1 MYNGSNKTALKSQQ
15 RILEAM
21 LNLMEAEKYDDITI
35 KNICK
40 KADISRQ
47 TFYYLFNS
55 KDEIV
60 IYYLNDFFEELEQFI
75 NDKKIIT
82 LYDLIFT
89 YFSAIDNN
97 KNIKTFIH
105 ISTIMPIFIDILLK
119 FMGKIHILKTNR
131 SMNKDDFYANRFLSS
146 GLNSIFLFWLENNK
160 EISLHELVTIIEN
173 ILRGNFFE

>member
-21 LNLMEAEKYDDITI
+21 LNLMEEEKYDDITI

-173 ILRGNFFE
+173 ILRGNFFK

>member
-21 LNLMEAEKYDDITI
+21 LNLMEEEKYDDITI

-60 IYYLNDFFEELEQFI
+60 IYHLNDFFEELEQFI

>member
-21 LNLMEAEKYDDITI
+21 LNLMEEEKYDDITI

>member
-21 LNLMEAEKYDDITI
+21 LNLMEEEKYDDITI

-105 ISTIMPIFIDILLK
+105 IKTIMPIFIDILLK

>member
-21 LNLMEAEKYDDITI
+21 LALMEEEKFDNITI

-47 TFYYLFNS
+47 TFYYLFDS

-60 IYYLNDFFEELEQFI
+60 IYYLNYFFIELEQFI

-119 FMGKIHILKTNR
+119 FMEKIHILKTNR
-131 SMNKDDFYANRFLSS
+131 SMNKNDFYANRFLSS

>member
-21 LNLMEAEKYDDITI
+21 LNLMEEEKYDDITI

-40 KADISRQ
+40 KAEISRQ

-105 ISTIMPIFIDILLK
+105 IKTIMPIFIDILLK